1 MRMSRASS
9 YAVNAVIQLA
19 EAPAKV
25 PLPCSKLSQN
35 GDMPERF
42 LLQVLRNLVNH
53 GLLKSIRGVDGG
65 YYLVKSPSDVS
76 LLDVIQATDGPVT
89 PSVPPLDGL
98 SKASQ
103 DKLQSALKDV
113 VKETTKRLGKIKISD
128 LKSAGSRGRSSH

>member
-19 EAPAKV
+19 EGPAKV
-25 PLPCSKLSQN
+25 PLPCSHLSKN

-53 GLLKSIRGVDGG
+53 GILKSIRGVDGG

-76 LLDVIQATDGPVT
+76 LLDVIEATDGPLQVT
-89 PSVPPLDGL
+89 VPPLDGL
-98 SKASQ
+98 SRASK
-103 DKLQSALKDV
+103 DKLTTAVKDIV
-113 VKETTKRLGKIKISD
+113 NDTSKRLNKIKISD
-128 LKSAGSRGRSSH
+128 LKSAGSR

>member
-1 MRMSRASS
+1 MRISRASA

-19 EAPAKV
+19 EGPSKV
-25 PLPCSKLSQN
+25 PLPCSQLSKN

-76 LLDVIQATDGPVT
+76 LLDVVEATDGPLT
-89 PSVPPLDGL
+89 AMIPPLDGL

-103 DKLQSALKDV
+103 DKVSSALKDIA
-113 VKETTKRLGKIKISD
+113 KESVKRLGKIKISD
-128 LKSAGSRGRSSH
+128 LKSAGTR